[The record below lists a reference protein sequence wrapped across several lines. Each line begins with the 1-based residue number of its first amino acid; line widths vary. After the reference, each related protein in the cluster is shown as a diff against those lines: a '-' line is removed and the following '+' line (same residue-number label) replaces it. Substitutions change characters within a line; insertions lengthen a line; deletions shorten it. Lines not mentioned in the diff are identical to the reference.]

1 MRIGI
6 FGGTFNP
13 IHVGHLRAADEI
25 RERFDLKR
33 VIFIA
38 AAVPPH
44 KEVEGGIPG
53 EHRME
58 MVRLAISNNPHF
70 CLSDIELKRPGK
82 SYSISTIQFF
92 RQKYGCDSEIFFILG
107 MDAFLEIGTW
117 KSFQELFSLCHFIVM
132 TRPGFKKPFSA
143 TILPPEIANAFVYD
157 EGEDRFIHRN
167 GYSIYLQ
174 EVTFLDISSTR
185 IREEVSKGRSI
196 RYLLPPEVER
206 YIRRHHFYKGEG
218 GLERRALRNC
228 RRWFKKIAR

>member
-1 MRIGI
+1 VRIGI

-13 IHVGHLRAADEI
+13 IHLGHLRAAEEI
-25 RERFDLKR
+25 REKYDLER

-44 KEVEGGIPG
+44 KEVEGGIQG

-58 MVRLAISNNPHF
+58 MVRLAISGNPHF
-70 CLSDIELKRPGK
+70 SVSDIELKRPGK
-82 SYSISTIQFF
+82 SYSIATIQFF
-92 RQKYGCDSEIFFILG
+92 RQKYGADSEMFFILG

-132 TRPGFKKPFSA
+132 TRPGFDKPFSD
-143 TILPPEIANAFVYD
+143 TMLPPEIADAFVYD
-157 EGEDRFIHRN
+157 EGGGRFIHRN

-174 EVTFLDISSTR
+174 GVTFLDISSTK

-196 RYLLPPEVER
+196 RYFLPTEVER
-206 YIRRHHFYKGEG
+206 YIKRHHFYRPKGD
-218 GLERRALRNC
+218 
-228 RRWFKKIAR
+228 

>member
-13 IHVGHLRAADEI
+13 IHVGHLRAAEEI

-33 VIFIA
+33 VVFIA

-58 MVRLAISNNPHF
+58 MVRLAISGNPHF
-70 CLSDIELKRPGK
+70 SLSDIELKRPGK
-82 SYSISTIQFF
+82 SYSIATIQFF
-92 RQKYGCDSEIFFILG
+92 RQKYGSDSEMFFILG

-132 TRPGFKKPFSA
+132 TRPGFDKPFSA
-143 TILPPEIANAFVYD
+143 SILPPEIADAFVYD
-157 EGEDRFIHRN
+157 EGGNRFIHGN

-196 RYLLPPEVER
+196 QYLIPPEVEH
-206 YIRRHHFYKGEG
+206 YIKRHHFYRAKGD
-218 GLERRALRNC
+218 
-228 RRWFKKIAR
+228 

>member
-13 IHVGHLRAADEI
+13 IHLGHLRAAEEI
-25 RERFDLKR
+25 RERFDLET
-33 VIFIA
+33 VIFIP

-44 KEVEGGIPG
+44 KGVEGGIPG

-70 CLSDIELKRPGK
+70 SLSDIELKRPGK

-92 RQKYGCDSEIFFILG
+92 RQQYGSDSEMFFILG

-117 KSFQELFSLCHFIVM
+117 KSFQELFSLCHFVVM
-132 TRPGFKKPFSA
+132 TRPGFDKPFSV
-143 TILPPEIANAFVYD
+143 TILPPEIVSAFVYD
-157 EGEDRFIHRN
+157 EGGGRLIHRS

-174 EVTFLDISSTR
+174 GITFLDISSTK
-185 IREEVSKGRSI
+185 IREEVSKGKPI

-206 YIRRHHFYKGEG
+206 YIRQHRFYGSKGD
-218 GLERRALRNC
+218 
-228 RRWFKKIAR
+228 

>member
-1 MRIGI
+1 VRIGI

-13 IHVGHLRAADEI
+13 IHLGHLRAAEEI
-25 RERFDLKR
+25 REQFDLGR

-44 KEVEGGIPG
+44 KEVVDAIPG

-70 CLSDIELKRPGK
+70 SLSDIEVKRPGK
-82 SYSISTIQFF
+82 SYSIATIKFL
-92 RQKYGCDSEIFFILG
+92 RQQYGSDSEMFFILG

-132 TRPGFKKPFSA
+132 TRPGFDKPFSA
-143 TILPPEIANAFVYD
+143 NILHPEIADAFVYD
-157 EGEDRFIHRN
+157 EGGDCFVHRN

-174 EVTFLDISSTR
+174 GVTFLDISSTR
-185 IREEVSKGRSI
+185 IREQVSKGRSV

-206 YIRRHHFYKGEG
+206 YIRRHRFYGAKGD
-218 GLERRALRNC
+218 
-228 RRWFKKIAR
+228 

>member
-13 IHVGHLRAADEI
+13 IHLGHLRAAEEI
-25 RERFDLKR
+25 RERFDLDR

-58 MVRLAISNNPHF
+58 MVRLAISGNPHF
-70 CLSDIELKRPGK
+70 SISDIELKRPGK

-92 RQKYGCDSEIFFILG
+92 RQRFGSDSEMFFILG

-132 TRPGFKKPFSA
+132 TRPGFEKPLSA
-143 TILPPEIANAFVYD
+143 VNLPAEIEDAFVYD
-157 EGEDRFIHRN
+157 EEGDRFTHRN

-174 EVTFLDISSTR
+174 GVTFLDISSTK
-185 IREEVSKGRSI
+185 IREEISKGRSI

-206 YIRRHHFYKGEG
+206 YIRRHHFYRGEG
-218 GLERRALRNC
+218 RLE
-228 RRWFKKIAR
+228 

>member
-1 MRIGI
+1 VRIGI

-13 IHVGHLRAADEI
+13 IHVGHIRAAEEI
-25 RERFDLKR
+25 REKYDLER

-44 KEVEGGIPG
+44 KEVEGGIQG
-53 EHRME
+53 ERRME
-58 MVRLAISNNPHF
+58 MVRLAISGNPHF
-70 CLSDIELKRPGK
+70 SVSDIELKRPGK

-92 RQKYGCDSEIFFILG
+92 RQKYGADSEIFFILG

-132 TRPGFKKPFSA
+132 TRPGFDKPLSD
-143 TILPPEIANAFVYD
+143 TMLPPEIADAFVYD
-157 EGEDRFIHRN
+157 GGGGRFIHRN

-174 EVTFLDISSTR
+174 EVTFLDISSTK

-196 RYLLPPEVER
+196 RYLLPTEVER
-206 YIRRHHFYKGEG
+206 YIKRHHFYRPKGD
-218 GLERRALRNC
+218 
-228 RRWFKKIAR
+228 

>member
-13 IHVGHLRAADEI
+13 IHVGHLRVAEEI

-58 MVRLAISNNPHF
+58 MVRLAISGNPHF
-70 CLSDIELKRPGK
+70 SLSDIELKRPGK
-82 SYSISTIQFF
+82 SYSIATIQFF
-92 RQKYGCDSEIFFILG
+92 RQKYGSDSEMFFVLG

-117 KSFQELFSLCHFIVM
+117 KSFQKLFSLCHFIVM
-132 TRPGFKKPFSA
+132 TRPGFDKPFSVR
-143 TILPPEIANAFVYD
+143 ILPPEIADAFVYD
-157 EGEDRFIHRN
+157 EGGGRFIHRN
-167 GYSIYLQ
+167 GYSIHL
-174 EVTFLDISSTR
+174 FR
-185 IREEVSKGRSI
+185 IYANAWCGP
-196 RYLLPPEVER
+196 LP
-206 YIRRHHFYKGEG
+206 
-218 GLERRALRNC
+218 LRNPYGFLLKSFSVQKLLEGKLLEVLLSVHVSFVAMSFYNL
-228 RRWFKKIAR
+228 WLIE

>member
-13 IHVGHLRAADEI
+13 IHLGHLRAAEEI
-25 RERFDLKR
+25 RERFDLER

-44 KEVEGGIPG
+44 KEVESGITG

-58 MVRLAISNNPHF
+58 MVRAAISGNPYF
-70 CLSDIELKRPGK
+70 SPSDIELKRPGK
-82 SYSISTIQFF
+82 SYSIGTIQFLKE
-92 RQKYGCDSEIFFILG
+92 RYGSDSDMFFILG

-132 TRPGFKKPFSA
+132 TRPGFDKPFSA
-143 TILPPEIANAFVYD
+143 TILPPEIADAFVYD
-157 EGEDRFIHRN
+157 EGGDRFIHRD

-174 EVTFLDISSTR
+174 GVTFLDISSTK
-185 IREEVSKGRSI
+185 IREEVRKGRSV

-206 YIRRHHFYKGEG
+206 YIKRHHFYRTKGD
-218 GLERRALRNC
+218 
-228 RRWFKKIAR
+228 

>member
-13 IHVGHLRAADEI
+13 IHVGHLRAAEEI

-33 VIFIA
+33 VVFIA

-58 MVRLAISNNPHF
+58 MVRLAISGNPHF
-70 CLSDIELKRPGK
+70 SLSDIELKRPGK
-82 SYSISTIQFF
+82 SYSIATIQFF
-92 RQKYGCDSEIFFILG
+92 RQKYGSDSEMFFILG

-117 KSFQELFSLCHFIVM
+117 KSFQKLFSLCHFIVM
-132 TRPGFKKPFSA
+132 TRPGFDKPFSA
-143 TILPPEIANAFVYD
+143 RILPPEIADAFVYD
-157 EGEDRFIHRN
+157 EGENRFVHRD

-174 EVTFLDISSTR
+174 GVTFLDISSTR
-185 IREEVSKGRSI
+185 IREEISKGRSVQ
-196 RYLLPPEVER
+196 YLLPPEVEH
-206 YIRRHHFYKGEG
+206 YIKRHHFYQAKGD
-218 GLERRALRNC
+218 
-228 RRWFKKIAR
+228 

>member
-1 MRIGI
+1 VRIGI

-13 IHVGHLRAADEI
+13 IHLGHLRAAEEI

-44 KEVEGGIPG
+44 KEVKGGIPG

-58 MVRLAISNNPHF
+58 MVRLAISGNPHF
-70 CLSDIELKRPGK
+70 SLSDIELKRPGK
-82 SYSISTIQFF
+82 SYSIATIQFF
-92 RQKYGCDSEIFFILG
+92 RQKYGSDSEMFFILG

-132 TRPGFKKPFSA
+132 TRPGFDKPFSA
-143 TILPPEIANAFVYD
+143 SILPAEIADAFVYD
-157 EGEDRFIHRN
+157 ERGDRFIHRN

-196 RYLLPPEVER
+196 GYLLPPEVER
-206 YIRRHHFYKGEG
+206 YIKRHHFYRAKGD
-218 GLERRALRNC
+218 
-228 RRWFKKIAR
+228 

>member
-13 IHVGHLRAADEI
+13 IHLGHLRAAEEI
-25 RERFDLKR
+25 RERFDLER

-44 KEVEGGIPG
+44 KEVENGIPG

-58 MVRLAISNNPHF
+58 MVRVAISGNPYF
-70 CLSDIELKRPGK
+70 SPSDIELKRPGK
-82 SYSISTIQFF
+82 SYSIGTIQFLKE
-92 RQKYGCDSEIFFILG
+92 RYGSDSDMFFILG

-132 TRPGFKKPFSA
+132 TRPGFDQPFSA
-143 TILPPEIANAFVYD
+143 TILPPEIADAFVYD
-157 EGEDRFIHRN
+157 EGGGRFIHRD

-174 EVTFLDISSTR
+174 GVTFLDISSTK
-185 IREEVSKGRSI
+185 IREAVRKGRSV
-196 RYLLPPEVER
+196 RYLLPREVER
-206 YIRRHHFYKGEG
+206 YIKRHHFYRTKGD
-218 GLERRALRNC
+218 
-228 RRWFKKIAR
+228 

>member
-13 IHVGHLRAADEI
+13 IHVGHLRAAEEI
-25 RERFDLKR
+25 RERFDLER
-33 VIFIA
+33 VVFIA

-58 MVRLAISNNPHF
+58 MVRLAISGNPHF
-70 CLSDIELKRPGK
+70 SLSDIELKRPGK
-82 SYSISTIQFF
+82 SYSIATIQFF
-92 RQKYGCDSEIFFILG
+92 RQKYGSDSEMFFILG

-132 TRPGFKKPFSA
+132 TRPGFDKPFSA
-143 TILPPEIANAFVYD
+143 SILPPEIADAFVYD
-157 EGEDRFIHRN
+157 EGGNRFIHGN

-174 EVTFLDISSTR
+174 EVTFLDISSTK
-185 IREEVSKGRSI
+185 IREGVRKGRSV
-196 RYLLPPEVER
+196 RYLLPREVER
-206 YIRRHHFYKGEG
+206 YIKRHHFYRTKGD
-218 GLERRALRNC
+218 
-228 RRWFKKIAR
+228 

>member
-13 IHVGHLRAADEI
+13 IHLGHLRAAEEV
-25 RERFDLKR
+25 RERFDLER

-44 KEVEGGIPG
+44 KEVEGGIRG

-58 MVRLAISNNPHF
+58 MVRVAISGNPYF
-70 CLSDIELKRPGK
+70 SPSDIELKRPGK
-82 SYSISTIQFF
+82 SYSIGTIKFF
-92 RQKYGCDSEIFFILG
+92 GERYGSDLEMFFILG

-132 TRPGFKKPFSA
+132 TRPGFDKPSSA
-143 TILPPEIANAFVYD
+143 TILPPEIADAFVYD
-157 EGEDRFIHRN
+157 EGGGRFIHRN

-174 EVTFLDISSTR
+174 GVTFLDISSTK
-185 IREEVSKGRSI
+185 IRERVSKGRSV
-196 RYLLPPEVER
+196 RYLLPREVER
-206 YIRRHHFYKGEG
+206 YIKRHHFYRTKGD
-218 GLERRALRNC
+218 
-228 RRWFKKIAR
+228 